1 MEPKNLV
8 LFSDGTGN
16 SAGKLFKTNVWRV
29 YQALDLTDPLPLTIP
44 RQFAYYDDGVGTSTF
59 KPLALAGGA
68 FGVGLARNVIDLYVF
83 LCRTYQPGDRI
94 YAFGF
99 SRGAF
104 TIRVLIGL
112 VMTQGLLRYSGSE
125 QDLQR
130 WAWDAYRA
138 YRREKFRGN
147 CFVQLMRWLRD
158 RLLNAKNRLKGNTCF
173 DGADRIGQ
181 PDTADAI
188 HIEFLGL
195 WDTVDAYGLPIDQL
209 TRAIDRFIWPLTMRN
224 YVLNDRVKCARHAL
238 SLDDERRS
246 FYPRLWTE
254 DKEPDNSAT
263 HISGKRICQ
272 VWFAGVHSNVG
283 GGYPDD
289 SLSLVPLQWIM
300 DEADRCNL
308 RFKNTIWDEFR
319 ALSDENGPVYDSRK
333 GIACY
338 YAYHPRRMEWVNH
351 GDQVKIVRGKV
362 HESVLR
368 RIRVDP
374 DGYAPIVLPEDFDVV
389 CLNGQIVPVNNYL
402 DALAQPNADADAD
415 AAPPTPWFAGYT
427 QAREQVFN
435 SVWWRRIAYY
445 LTLFVSLTL
454 FSMPAWAPGKGVCRS
469 GLCFLTSPLKL
480 LDTFIPSFATAW
492 TNSFVSSPNI
502 FLPLLV
508 VLWACFG
515 LSKRLDAQISDRM
528 RRIWYAISPL
538 EPATVYKI
546 KPAPAMNRGSEWIKR
561 LRSASE
567 GRAVVRC
574 LTRRVLPFV
583 FVLAIFAYAA
593 ITLTQVVFAGRS
605 SNGLVCSP
613 SSASGSWFSPK
624 ELCHNTQTGVQAGE
638 LYQITLEVPAG
649 NGWYDDTIPAGP
661 SGFTCALP
669 WYKALGFAA
678 LVPARRNLTEAWF
691 QPMVK
696 IGDNGNDVFPL
707 DGHSVEPSELPQCSS
722 QSPPPELPCPPD
734 AASLGQ
740 MEKTQMRFLARS
752 SGPLYVYVNDVVGV
766 PFSEDLFYNN
776 NRGCARVTVTPV
788 NTSGR

>member
-29 YQALDLTDPLPLTIP
+29 YQALDLTDPAQPKIP
-44 RQFAYYDDGVGTSTF
+44 RQFAYYDDGVGTSMF
-59 KPLALAGGA
+59 KPLAIAGGA
-68 FGVGLARNVIDLYVF
+68 FGFGLARNVVDLYVF

-112 VMTQGLLRYSGSE
+112 VMSQGLLRYSGSE

-138 YRREKFRGN
+138 YRMEKFPGN
-147 CFVQLMRWLRD
+147 ILVQTMRWARD
-158 RLLNAKNRLKGNTCF
+158 RVLNIKDYLISNTPF
-173 DGADRIGQ
+173 AQAERIGLK
-181 PDTADAI
+181 DTPEAI

-195 WDTVDAYGLPIDQL
+195 WDTVDAYGLPFDQL
-209 TRAIDRFIWPLTMRN
+209 TRAIDRFIWPLNMRN
-224 YVLNDRVKCARHAL
+224 YVLDDRVKCARHAL

-254 DKEPDNSAT
+254 EEEPDKSAT
-263 HISGKRICQ
+263 HISSKRICQ

-300 DEADRCNL
+300 DEADRCKL
-308 RFKNTIWDEFR
+308 RFKNEIR
-319 ALSDENGPVYDSRK
+319 NQICALSDENGPLYDSRK
-333 GIACY
+333 GLGCY
-338 YAYHPRRMEWVNH
+338 YAYNPRRMECVNH
-351 GDQVKIVRGKV
+351 GDQVEIDRGKV

-389 CLNGQIVPVNNYL
+389 RIDGQIVPVNNYL
-402 DALAQPNADADAD
+402 GAFAQPNAGTSS
-415 AAPPTPWFAGYT
+415 AAPVTPWFAGYT
-427 QAREQVFN
+427 LARERVFN

-445 LTLFVSLTL
+445 LTLLVSLTL
-454 FSMPAWAPGKGVCRS
+454 FAMPAWAPGEGVCRS
-469 GLCFLTSPLKL
+469 GFCFLVSPLKL
-480 LDTFIPSFATAW
+480 LEPFIPSFATAW
-492 TNSFVSSPNI
+492 TNSFVSSPST
-502 FLPLLV
+502 FLVLFVLLV
-508 VLWACFG
+508 ACFI
-515 LSKRLDAQISDRM
+515 LSTVLDVRISDQM
-528 RRIWYAISPL
+528 RRIWYAIAPL
-538 EPATVYKI
+538 KPAAVYKM
-546 KPAPAMNRGSEWIKR
+546 KPAPRPSPGSQWIKG
-561 LRSASE
+561 LRTAHTA
-567 GRAVVRC
+567 RTVVKC
-574 LTRRVLPFV
+574 LTHWILPFV

-605 SNGLVCSP
+605 SFGLVCSAP
-613 SSASGSWFSPK
+613 SASGSWFSPK
-624 ELCHNTQTGVQAGE
+624 ELCHNTQTDVQAGE

-691 QPMVK
+691 QPMAK
-696 IGDNGNDVFPL
+696 IGDNGNDVFPI
-707 DGHSVEPSELPQCSS
+707 DGNSVEPSELKPCPSERPQAAL
-722 QSPPPELPCPPD
+722 QCPPD
-734 AASLGQ
+734 VASLGQ
-740 MEKTQMRFLARS
+740 METTRMRFLARS

-766 PFSEDLFYNN
+766 PIGEDLFYNN